1 MNEINLKSQNT
12 RKRKQALQFIRG
24 SPPFCSELSKAI
36 SGWR

>member
-12 RKRKQALQFIRG
+12 RKQRR